1 MCSLKDEL
9 KANKFNIY
17 LDSIFVDSQRVLDSA
32 IENVDSEHIP
42 YYINHRYVYANM
54 PKWDELEIHFEPSDN
69 PIMWYGLLN
78 EIDNDFKLFCIII
91 LVTLDTERS
100 LIPFLFFIN
109 LPGYHFVQ

>member
-54 PKWDELEIHFEPSDN
+54 PK
-69 PIMWYGLLN
+69 
-78 EIDNDFKLFCIII
+78 
-91 LVTLDTERS
+91 
-100 LIPFLFFIN
+100 
-109 LPGYHFVQ
+109 